1 MKRILVV
8 CLGNICR
15 SPIGEGLLKF
25 HADRLNFPIYVD
37 SAGTSGWHSGHPPD
51 PRSIDVMRRNGLDI
65 THQRSRPLTHQ
76 DLHTFDNI
84 LVMDDQNYRD
94 VQAMGTASA
103 AVQKFVLDGHV
114 PDPYYGGDQGFEK
127 VYDMMNKAAQNW
139 IRKWIQES
147 RD

>member
-1 MKRILVV
+1 
-8 CLGNICR
+8 
-15 SPIGEGLLKF
+15 
-25 HADRLNFPIYVD
+25 
-37 SAGTSGWHSGHPPD
+37 
-51 PRSIDVMRRNGLDI
+51 
-65 THQRSRPLTHQ
+65 
-76 DLHTFDNI
+76 
-84 LVMDDQNYRD
+84 MDDQNYRD

-127 VYDMMNKAAQNW
+127 VYDMMDKAAQNW